1 MIVMLFSKMTRCIK
15 RAQCLN
21 ICIQENE
28 HKKIESISHH
38 EYRFKEI
45 GKIDQKTHYF
55 VFFEKNIT
63 PKCVDI
69 RMYGWNM
76 KRKSHIISDRWSIE
90 WLFLNVVNVIRSM
103 HTTFAIGLAPRSI
116 GVALFLSI
124 FIRLL
129 KIGLWSWWSKCT
141 YTQ

>member
-28 HKKIESISHH
+28 HKKRESISHH
-38 EYRFKEI
+38 KYRLKEI

-69 RMYGWNM
+69 V
-76 KRKSHIISDRWSIE
+76 SDR
-90 WLFLNVVNVIRSM
+90 
-103 HTTFAIGLAPRSI
+103 
-116 GVALFLSI
+116 
-124 FIRLL
+124 
-129 KIGLWSWWSKCT
+129 
-141 YTQ
+141 